1 MICSRANAMLR
12 MRLQNASVL
21 KSAHKGHGIQML
33 HAIWRWR
40 GCGGAAHPGA
50 AVADIVLINHLP
62 DPNAGKAPVHPIG
75 VCRVKSRSAPGDSAT
90 CEASHAKSCQVQCP
104 HKGTCW
110 TYAFDSVTALR
121 ATSL

>member
-1 MICSRANAMLR
+1 MICSRANAMLC
-12 MRLQNASVL
+12 MRLQNASVP

-40 GCGGAAHPGA
+40 GCGCAAHSGA

-75 VCRVKSRSAPGDSAT
+75 VCRVKSGSAPDTAAT
-90 CEASHAKSCQVQCP
+90 CKVSHATSVKSNVLT
-104 HKGTCW
+104 KGPPGHVHLTM
-110 TYAFDSVTALR
+110 
-121 ATSL
+121 